1 MIKGKLLN
9 KKSAVIAFLLAL
21 CMSLTAFAFGRT
33 VARADDLEKVDDK
46 PTENVMLDM
55 DGTQSWLEV
64 GGTKVGSWT
73 DTSDT
78 ATRTGNIHK
87 DNALASAGVFGDA
100 KGETL
105 MMWTGSGT
113 TANVRLNKAYK
124 AENFSEVK
132 IKLAVCVAGTATG
145 YALTDT
151 EKANAAGVVTTTS
164 GNETAILTLGASKL
178 ANSDGY
184 IEGFTFVTSEAGNN
198 VADYVELV
206 LAEEKEPTENVVVD
220 MDTTQA
226 WLEVDGEKCTVVHPD
241 NVFHG
246 LGDPTVFPKAD
257 GSTKITWTEQIANEG
272 VVVVRLANK
281 VKASYFEKVKLNLC
295 VGNGKNGA
303 PAYSNAI
310 TITGYAEKDTTFST
324 PAGKIKTGG
333 GNVTMILSL
342 DPAVLADSN
351 GYIRSI
357 VLRKTETDTECT
369 GQIFADYVE
378 FCLVGSEPKPV
389 ISEEFTT
396 KDIADV
402 MPVGAGVTFNVATS
416 EATLNKTI
424 INAAVKAA
432 AFDKLNLKITPNS
445 EGKFSTYVLMK
456 APTAAATYEDG
467 GIFFW
472 ISNDNVVIG
481 NKDNS
486 ESVLAAEFPAN
497 AFVSGR
503 ATKISIA
510 AIPYYIEGTQ
520 AGYYCALYVEDATD
534 PLVEIY
540 LGIEDV
546 TTGVYTNICTQDLG
560 GNYSVTYGSASDTP
574 KSASE
579 VMNVKIATKSGST
592 TFKNPRAA
600 LDLTYFEVEGATVS
614 DLVISGNATFDKETG
629 FLTFGKKGTVKVKYT
644 VTNAFGT
651 FESNEL
657 TLTYDDGKTETK
669 KSGCGS
675 SVAGAGILGFAALG
689 MAAIAIKKRR
699 K

>member
-33 VARADDLEKVDDK
+33 IARADDLEKVDDK

-73 DTSDT
+73 DTSDE

-164 GNETAILTLGASKL
+164 GNETAILTLDASKL

-198 VADYVELV
+198 FADYVELV
-206 LAEEKEPTENVVVD
+206 LAEEPAPTKNVLID
-220 MDTTQA
+220 MNGTDS
-226 WLEVDGEKCTVVHPD
+226 WLEIDGKKDSDKLHQGAEDD
-241 NVFHG
+241 NVIPGLFPGADNSTKMMFTEG
-246 LGDPTVFPKAD
+246 LGNEATFTIKFSKKIKA
-257 GSTKITWTEQIANEG
+257 E
-272 VVVVRLANK
+272 
-281 VKASYFEKVKLNLC
+281 YFEKIKVSIV
-295 VGNGKNGA
+295 VGNWADTGNA
-303 PAYSNAI
+303 VTTTAYALS
-310 TITGYAEKDTTFST
+310 DTTFAT
-324 PAGKIKTGG
+324 PAGKIKTLK
-333 GNVTMILSL
+333 GNVHKILSI
-342 DPAVLADSN
+342 DPALVKDSD
-351 GYIRSI
+351 GYIEGF
-357 VLRKTETDTECT
+357 VLRKTETDTEAT
-369 GQIFADYVE
+369 GQYFVDGVE

-486 ESVLAAEFPAN
+486 ESVVKAEFPAN
-497 AFVSGR
+497 AFVSGS

-560 GNYSVTYGSASDTP
+560 GNYSVAYGSASDTP

-675 SVAGAGILGFAALG
+675 SVAGAGMIGFAALG